1 MSNDDG
7 AALVIIGLGLL
18 FTLGAAWV
26 ADEAKKINCQACN
39 HRHKPEE
46 VCIYP

>member
-1 MSNDDG
+1 M
-7 AALVIIGLGLL
+7 VIIGLGLL
-18 FTLGAAWV
+18 FALGAVWV